1 MEQKI
6 VYRYSMAFKRQVVE
20 DIEDGRFDTAGA
32 ARVHYGIKGT
42 TTVGL
47 WLKKFGKN
55 HLYPKVVRVE
65 KPNEKDQIGQLRKEV
80 RRLRELLGQK
90 EAEKA
95 LNDAF
100 LEMAC
105 EELGTDVDVFKKKES
120 GRVWTRPAKKEK

>member
-1 MEQKI
+1 
-6 VYRYSMAFKRQVVE
+6 
-20 DIEDGRFDTAGA
+20 
-32 ARVHYGIKGT
+32 
-42 TTVGL
+42 
-47 WLKKFGKN
+47 
-55 HLYPKVVRVE
+55 VE